1 MGFLSKAWRG
11 IKKVAKKIVKPIAKL
26 FKPITKFFNKFGIVG
41 QIGMMFLMPYA
52 FGALSSFMGGALK
65 AAGSWSQTLMNS
77 ANWGAKALGHGLDL
91 IHKAGTMVKN
101 VYSGISKTISTG
113 VEKTGNFMKGKGFVT
128 NDTVLSNNFLAEEAT
143 WDAIPSAGEGS
154 FKAGVETSLKDS
166 STFAEKL
173 AADATPITASADN
186 ASLLADTTTRVPTPT
201 DTFSF
206 KTPADSLQPVY
217 DPTKDLKF
225 SIAEMRVPVIKSP
238 ESIFTNAKD
247 WAGRQLSEINV
258 FNPESKIRTDI
269 SKGIQ
274 NFSLVDTISDATV
287 GAVKTGGA
295 VALQTRFQEELYEGL
310 GGELPDYSST
320 ENNYNIDLLT
330 SSSSAGDYSVYN
342 TVNSMQS
349 ANGNAWMSYNYS
361 NATDIT
367 NSIDSSYNYNNYMN
381 QFGKSMYDTTA

>member
-26 FKPITKFFNKFGIVG
+26 FKPITKFFNKFGVVG

-52 FGALSSFMGGALK
+52 FGALSSFAGGALNTI
-65 AAGSWSQTLMNS
+65 GSWSQTLMKS
-77 ANWGAKALGHGLDL
+77 ANWGAQALGHGLNL

-113 VEKTGNFMKGKGFVT
+113 LEKTGNFIKGKGFVT

-173 AADATPITASADN
+173 AADATPITASADS
-186 ASLLADTTTRVPTPT
+186 ASLLADTTTRVPASI

-206 KTPADSLQPVY
+206 KTPADSLQPIY

-247 WAGRQLSEINV
+247 WASRQLSELNV
-258 FNPESKIRTDI
+258 FNPESKIRTNVA
-269 SKGIQ
+269 SKIE
-274 NFSLVDTISDATV
+274 NFSLADTVSDATV
-287 GAVKTGGA
+287 GGLETGGKLA
-295 VALQTRFQEELYEGL
+295 IAQRFQEEVYEGL
-310 GGELPDYSST
+310 GGELPDYSSNT
-320 ENNYNIDLLT
+320 NNYDINLL
-330 SSSSAGDYSVYN
+330 SSSTNAGDYSVYN
-342 TVNSMQS
+342 TANTMQS

-381 QFGKSMYDTTA
+381 QFGKAMYNTTA